1 MTETKK
7 LLSQQQANRDSDSL
21 NSSAHK
27 FLSHHTK
34 VALFLLTSTILV
46 IAIALGLFIQNQSL
60 KAKMGL
66 PTFKLPWTQTTCS
79 HNGQIYQAGE
89 SVSSI
94 DGCNSCSCDESGQ
107 IACTEMACEKVDI
120 RQITDP
126 LSSWES
132 YENDVFSIKYPGS
145 WTIQK
150 QDVSQFKLEKT
161 LESNEPC
168 PIEGYESYTI
178 NQNCPLGIAAPGV
191 VWITVEEVFNLD
203 NIIELDTTY
212 QNQEPWVTVDGYE
225 KKGFSGYTGIGAS
238 IYMKGFIFK
247 KGDDGYIVSF
257 STAVQDLIESL
268 AHEAD
273 QILSSFAF
281 TRSQSSFTG
290 TLRSYEWPADDPM
303 YHYLLDLDQPY
314 FDELNAQ
321 GPRDVSEILVV
332 PADKTIDE
340 VLQAHLNQKVAIEG
354 EIEWGLGETRHL
366 KATQVVAN

>member
-21 NSSAHK
+21 NSSAHT

-60 KAKMGL
+60 KAEMGL
-66 PTFKLPWTQTTCS
+66 PTFKLPWTQATCTY
-79 HNGQIYQAGE
+79 NGQEYQIGE
-89 SVSSI
+89 SVPSV

-107 IACTEMACEKVDI
+107 IACTEMACPEKSDAPLENSDSDWKI
-120 RQITDP
+120 FTDP
-126 LSSWES
+126 MKKYFFMHPASLIPNTCLDGVKLFPLDSENISGKFCETPPFGTIQLTTQEKPFTHGFSNNEAFEIKSSTVTQNGITFAREEILKLEEAPGPDFAI
-132 YENDVFSIKYPGS
+132 YLTFVGNNTYYRFATNDVLY
-145 WTIQK
+145 
-150 QDVSQFKLEKT
+150 
-161 LESNEPC
+161 EP
-168 PIEGYESYTI
+168 I
-178 NQNCPLGIAAPGV
+178 L
-191 VWITVEEVFNLD
+191 
-203 NIIELDTTY
+203 
-212 QNQEPWVTVDGYE
+212 
-225 KKGFSGYTGIGAS
+225 
-238 IYMKGFIFK
+238 
-247 KGDDGYIVSF
+247 
-257 STAVQDLIESL
+257 
-268 AHEAD
+268 D
-273 QILSSFAF
+273 QILTTFAF
-281 TRSQSSFTG
+281 TNAQSSFTG

-332 PADKTIDE
+332 PADKTIDD
-340 VLQAHLNQKVAIEG
+340 VLQTHLNQKVAIEG